1 MSIAVT
7 RIDERLIHGQVAY
20 SWSVAYQVE
29 EIVVVDDVLVHDE
42 MQRMLLEMA
51 VPEGKKFQLLSVEE
65 ASNYFKSENKL
76 NTFLVVKAPQTILD
90 LVNQGVHFKEINV
103 GGMYFKEE
111 KEEITKTVYL
121 NEEEKNIF
129 RDLASKNIYL
139 DVRTAP
145 SDKSIDLISRI

>member
-76 NTFLVVKAPQTILD
+76 NTFLVVKGPQTILD

-129 RDLASKNIYL
+129 QDLASKNIYL

>member
-1 MSIAVT
+1 MSIALT

-20 SWSVAYQVE
+20 SWSVAYQVD

-76 NTFLVVKAPQTILD
+76 NTFLVVKGPQTILD
-90 LVNQGVHFKEINV
+90 LVNQGVHFEEINV
-103 GGMYFKEE
+103 GGMYFKED
-111 KEEITKTVYL
+111 KIEITKTVYL
-121 NEEEKNIF
+121 NEEEKMIF

>member
-20 SWSVAYQVE
+20 SWSVAYQVN
-29 EIVVVDDVLVHDE
+29 EIVVVDDVLVNDE

-51 VPEGKKFQLLSVEE
+51 VPEGKKFQLLSVDE

-76 NTFLVVKAPQTILD
+76 NTFLVVKGPQTILD
-90 LVNQGVHFKEINV
+90 LANQGVHFKEINV
-103 GGMYFKEE
+103 GGMYFKEG
-111 KEEITKTVYL
+111 KEEVTKTVYL
-121 NEEEKNIF
+121 NDDEKKIF

>member
-76 NTFLVVKAPQTILD
+76 NTFLVVKGPQTILD